1 MKDIELTSKL
11 LSNKVTGVNFYL
23 KDLSDLK
30 KLELK
35 RKDLQRKAK
44 STDRNNKKAIM
55 TSLNR
60 PR

>member
-44 STDRNNKKAIM
+44 STDRNNTKAIM